1 MQARKKLSQADGQK
15 VCDIINQLLVSDR
28 LCRKAAFKDDT
39 FQVILHSRRYRSAL
53 DSLAEFGIDYNAWLD
68 DHIEVQVS
76 G

>member
-28 LCRKAAFKDDT
+28 LWRKAALDDT
-39 FQVILHSRRYRSAL
+39 DHAILHSGRFRSAL
-53 DSLAEFGIDYNAWLD
+53 DQLKDFGIDYTSWLD